1 MNSEYT
7 QSNINKYEGNGWS
20 KYQLMVL
27 QQLDDHNKVLQ
38 NLNKEIVDLKQTIAV
53 SEAEQKMWKAQIISL
68 SDNLTE
74 KIDYILYD
82 DNSVASRLNKIEK
95 NNEVQERT
103 SMKIKA
109 VWAFYGA
116 ILVFL
121 IEFFGK
127 ILPFIWQVILS
138 GKH

>member
-1 MNSEYT
+1 MNSDYM
-7 QSNINKYEGNGWS
+7 QNNINKYEGNGWS
-20 KYQLMVL
+20 KYQLLVL

-53 SEAEQKMWKAQIISL
+53 SEAEQKMWKAQIITL

-82 DNSVASRLNKIEK
+82 DNSVASRLSKIEK

-103 SMKIKA
+103 SLKIKA

-127 ILPFIWQVILS
+127 ILPIIWQIILS
-138 GKH
+138 NKH